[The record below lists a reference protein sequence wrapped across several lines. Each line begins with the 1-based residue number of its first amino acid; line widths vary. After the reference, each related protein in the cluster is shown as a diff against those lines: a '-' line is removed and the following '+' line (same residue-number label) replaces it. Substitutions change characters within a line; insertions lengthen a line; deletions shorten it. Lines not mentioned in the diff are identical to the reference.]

1 MCLLGP
7 CVGKRADAALF
18 AALDQRMTYLQ
29 MVHAE
34 TLGLDL
40 FARLGLGVT
49 LAEMKGGLTLEGW
62 CEEALGQWKRKLGP
76 DGEVKIERESP
87 SVVSCV
93 LSLLLTVV
101 LLCAT
106 AAAFVDYPL
115 TDTMQDWWS
124 TPQSGARGTPDGA
137 PVLATDAT
145 EVEAPRGGVL
155 MLVLGGIT
163 TLQLIV
169 LILAMNFCMVQ
180 DKPEEEK
187 MEEEGQ
193 ITRKP
198 TSKEEELW
206 SS

>member
-1 MCLLGP
+1 
-7 CVGKRADAALF
+7 
-18 AALDQRMTYLQ
+18 
-29 MVHAE
+29 
-34 TLGLDL
+34 
-40 FARLGLGVT
+40 
-49 LAEMKGGLTLEGW
+49 MKGGLTLEGW

-124 TPQSGARGTPDGA
+124 TPSGAAVLPDSHR
-137 PVLATDAT
+137 TE

-163 TLQLIV
+163 TVQLIV
-169 LILAMNFCMVQ
+169 LILAMNFCVQ
-180 DKPEEEK
+180 DKPEEGK
-187 MEEEGQ
+187 MKEEDQ

-198 TSKEEELW
+198 ISKEGELR

>member
-1 MCLLGP
+1 
-7 CVGKRADAALF
+7 
-18 AALDQRMTYLQ
+18 
-29 MVHAE
+29 
-34 TLGLDL
+34 
-40 FARLGLGVT
+40 
-49 LAEMKGGLTLEGW
+49 MKGGLTLEGW

-124 TPQSGARGTPDGA
+124 TPQSGARTPDGA
-137 PVLATDAT
+137 PVLATDANT
-145 EVEAPRGGVL
+145 ADEVEAPRGGVL

-169 LILAMNFCMVQ
+169 LILAMNFCVQ
-180 DKPEEEK
+180 DKPEEGK

-193 ITRKP
+193 IARKP
-198 TSKEEELW
+198 TSKEEELR

>member
-1 MCLLGP
+1 
-7 CVGKRADAALF
+7 
-18 AALDQRMTYLQ
+18 
-29 MVHAE
+29 
-34 TLGLDL
+34 
-40 FARLGLGVT
+40 
-49 LAEMKGGLTLEGW
+49 MKGLTLEGW

-87 SVVSCV
+87 SIVSCV

-124 TPQSGARGTPDGA
+124 TSPVPA
-137 PVLATDAT
+137 PAVDEKT

-163 TLQLIV
+163 TVQLIL

-180 DKPEEEK
+180 DKPEEGK
-187 MEEEGQ
+187 IEEEGQ

-198 TSKEEELW
+198 SKEEELR